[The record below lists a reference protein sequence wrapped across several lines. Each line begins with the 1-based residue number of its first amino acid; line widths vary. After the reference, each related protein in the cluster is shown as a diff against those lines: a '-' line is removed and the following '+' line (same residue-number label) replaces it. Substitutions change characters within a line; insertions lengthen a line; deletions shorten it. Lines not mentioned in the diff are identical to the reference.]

1 MEGSE
6 NGIRIYVEIKH
17 IRNLAKSVKAHPF
30 PLGKAPQTLRELIEE
45 SVRTC
50 IQAYR
55 LRADSSAHPSPLTDE
70 QWDEMKEIGKFA
82 FGVHYNDRAVDEAK
96 AVETAI
102 EAFSDGLVRIFKGS
116 DELTELDGGV
126 DVVKAQGKS
135 SLWRIIMIKSN
146 VIRKS

>member
-6 NGIRIYVEIKH
+6 NGIRIYVELKH
-17 IRNLAKSVKAHPF
+17 VRNLTKSVKAHPF
-30 PLGKAPQTLRELIEE
+30 PLGKAPHTLRELIEE

-50 IQAYR
+50 VQAYR
-55 LRADSSAHPSPLTDE
+55 SRAEGAKHPSPLTDE

-96 AVETAI
+96 AIETAI

-116 DELTELDGGV
+116 DELTELDGSIDTSDGDTFTFV
-126 DVVKAQGKS
+126 RLTMLTG
-135 SLWRIIMIKSN
+135 LIW
-146 VIRKS
+146 

>member
-30 PLGKAPQTLRELIEE
+30 PLGKAPHTLRELIEE

-55 LRADSSAHPSPLTDE
+55 RREDGANHPSPLTDE

-82 FGVHYNDRAVDEAK
+82 FGVHYNNREVVEAK

-102 EAFSDGLVRIFKGS
+102 EAFEDGLVRIFKGTS
-116 DELTELDGGV
+116 ELTELDGGI
-126 DVVKAQGKS
+126 DVSDGDTFTFVRLTMLTGL
-135 SLWRIIMIKSN
+135 LW
-146 VIRKS
+146 

>member
-55 LRADSSAHPSPLTDE
+55 RREDGANHPSPLTDE

-82 FGVHYNDRAVDEAK
+82 FGVHYNNREVVEARRLKRQSKLLAMVLCGYLK
-96 AVETAI
+96 ALPSLPSLTA
-102 EAFSDGLVRIFKGS
+102 G
-116 DELTELDGGV
+116 
-126 DVVKAQGKS
+126 
-135 SLWRIIMIKSN
+135 
-146 VIRKS
+146 

>member
-6 NGIRIYVEIKH
+6 NGIRIYVELKH
-17 IRNLAKSVKAHPF
+17 VKNLSKSVKAHPF
-30 PLGKAPQTLRELIEE
+30 PLGKAPHTLRELIEE

-55 LRADSSAHPSPLTDE
+55 RRADEACHPSPLTDE

-82 FGVHYNDRAVDEAK
+82 FGVHYNDREVDESK

-102 EAFSDGLVRIFKGS
+102 QAFNDGLVRIFRGF
-116 DELTELDGGV
+116 DELTELNGGIDVSDGDTFTFVRLTMLTG
-126 DVVKAQGKS
+126 S
-135 SLWRIIMIKSN
+135 IW
-146 VIRKS
+146 